1 MRVIQVN
8 YLKVLIKPLEYQELS
23 AIKILKSS
31 KIQCFLNSFISS
43 ERLSS
48 FCCVLF
54 DSSRCN
60 VSADPF
66 TGSKIVDGERRRL
79 IIRPNL

>member
-23 AIKILKSS
+23 AIKILKFSQ
-31 KIQCFLNSFISS
+31 IQCFLNSFISS

-48 FCCVLF
+48 FGCVLF